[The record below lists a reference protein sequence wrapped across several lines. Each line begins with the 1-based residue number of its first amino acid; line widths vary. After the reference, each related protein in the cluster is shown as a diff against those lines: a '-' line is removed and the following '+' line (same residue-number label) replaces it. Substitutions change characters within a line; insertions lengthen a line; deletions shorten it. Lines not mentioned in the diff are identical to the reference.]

1 MENIDTNNSEKAF
14 KTCSVCQKNNPINSS
29 YCMSCGANL
38 SPLKSQKA
46 EDANTN
52 VCPVCGKSFP
62 EDVKFCLFDGNP
74 VESRIKKPISQIE
87 AETDS
92 EIILKKNS
100 KNIGKD
106 NVLYQFSGFEISSNG
121 LYSNLPLELLRSSTS
136 ILNPSPK
143 APNDVKLINTSD
155 FFSVLAP
162 KPKLTFFSF
171 FNESGLTRKNITSYV
186 ITYLFITSLFLLWM
200 VGTISLDLVT
210 SSPTIIATIL
220 IWSLVVTLIF
230 VFPVIFTG
238 KIVSRIQSEM
248 VFKIEPTFLV
258 LSFAINIFVL
268 QIPFPFP
275 IIVFPG
281 EMKIKTLPS
290 KEELSKAIYKGL
302 VLSFILLML
311 SLVFFIL
318 SNTILQLY
326 FSENF
331 LIASNLGFLIATL
344 ALSINL
350 LPFGNMFGKLAKSRP
365 VRYWTMTIV
374 TFLILMIAISM
385 ISVVE

>member
-1 MENIDTNNSEKAF
+1 MDNNQSNDSEKAF
-14 KTCSVCQKNNPINSS
+14 KTCNTCQKNNPINSS
-29 YCMSCGANL
+29 YCMSCGSIL
-38 SPLKSQKA
+38 GSLKSQKA
-46 EDANTN
+46 EDSNTN
-52 VCPVCGKSFP
+52 VCPVCGKKFP

-74 VESRIKKPISQIE
+74 IEKVSEKQVSQTKD
-87 AETDS
+87 ETDS
-92 EIILKKNS
+92 EIIQKKKSNIEE
-100 KNIGKD
+100 KN
-106 NVLYQFSGFEISSNG
+106 NVLYQFSGFEISANG

-162 KPKLTFFSF
+162 KPKLTFFSSF
-171 FNESGLTRKNITSYV
+171 SEAGLTRKNLTSYL

-200 VGTISLDLVT
+200 VGTLSLDLVIN
-210 SSPTIIATIL
+210 SPTIITTIL
-220 IWSLVVTLIF
+220 IWSLIVTLIF

-238 KIVSRIQSEM
+238 KIVARIQSEM

-302 VLSFILLML
+302 VLSFILLII
-311 SLVFFIL
+311 STFFFFL
-318 SNTILQLY
+318 SNTILQSY
-326 FSENF
+326 FNENF
-331 LIASNLGFLIATL
+331 LITSNLGFLIASL

-350 LPFGNMFGKLAKSRP
+350 LPFGNMFGKLAKFRP
-365 VRYWTMTIV
+365 IRYWTMTII
-374 TFLILMIAISM
+374 TFLILMTAISM
-385 ISVVE
+385 ISMVE